1 MIYNFNSGP
10 AMLPPEVLQ
19 QASEAVLHYKA
30 HQSILEISHR
40 SYLYEEILDE
50 AKSLLKELCEL
61 NDDFEIL
68 YLSGGASNLFAM
80 IPMNFLTKNKSAA
93 FVNTGYWSEKAIAAT
108 KYFSKVKIIASSENR
123 HYNYIPS
130 FVTKNIDAEYLHIT
144 TNNTIEGTQWKNFE
158 KFNIPLFADMSSDI
172 LSRKINYN
180 QFDFIY
186 ASTHKNLGTAGS
198 NIVLLKKNLLEKIN
212 ENVPAIFNF
221 KNHVDAKSIYSTPSV
236 YAVFISLLMLR
247 WMKKQ
252 TLKNIFANNNL
263 KAKMLYEA
271 IDANPN
277 FICEVEKE
285 FRSQMN
291 IVFKAKEKLLE
302 EKFMHSAASNE
313 IINIAGHRTAGGFR
327 ASIYNAMPM
336 AGVEKLAALIRNFN

>member
-10 AMLPPEVLQ
+10 AMLPAEVLQ

-40 SYLYEEILDE
+40 SNLFEEILDE
-50 AKSLLKELCEL
+50 AKWLLKDLCEL

-68 YLSGGASNLFAM
+68 YLNGGASNLFAM
-80 IPMNFLTKNKSAA
+80 IPMNFLSKNKSAA

-108 KYFSKVKIIASSENR
+108 RYFGEAKIIASSENK
-123 HYNYIPS
+123 HYSYIPS
-130 FVTKNIDAEYLHIT
+130 IETKKIEAEYLHIT
-144 TNNTIEGTQWKNFE
+144 TNNTIEGTQWKTFE
-158 KFNIPLFADMSSDI
+158 AVDIPVFADMSSDM

-186 ASTHKNLGTAGS
+186 ASSHKNLGTAGCT
-198 NIVLLKKNLLEKIN
+198 IVLMKKHLLKKIN

-221 KNHVDAKSIYSTPSV
+221 KNHIEAKSIYSTPSV

-247 WMKKQ
+247 WIKKQ
-252 TLKNIFANNNL
+252 TLTNIFEANNL

-271 IDANPN
+271 IDSNSN

-285 FRSQMN
+285 FRSEMN
-291 IVFKAKEKLLE
+291 VVFKAKEKSVE
-302 EKFMHSAASNE
+302 DKFMHLAASDG

-327 ASIYNAMPM
+327 ASIYNAMPIM
-336 AGVEKLAALIRNFN
+336 GVEKLAALIRNFQ